1 MRVSSEK
8 QTLILAGEP
17 MSQRGQ
23 QRPLT
28 LVATPVDAP
37 LLLSRDFEASENG
50 VAAMALQPGSSPN
63 AASAYAR
70 TQALSG
76 ARGRTA
82 AIDLYA

>member
-17 MSQRGQ
+17 MPQRG

-37 LLLSRDFEASENG
+37 MLLSRDFGSTDSEL
-50 VAAMALQPGSSPN
+50 MALRLNLGSSPN

-70 TQALSG
+70 TQALSD
-76 ARGRTA
+76 ARRRTA
-82 AIDLYA
+82 SIDLYA

>member
-1 MRVSSEK
+1 MRVSFEK

-17 MSQRGQ
+17 MPQRG

-28 LVATPVDAP
+28 LVATPVDSP
-37 LLLSRDFEASENG
+37 MLLSRDFEASETG
-50 VAAMALQPGSSPN
+50 VASMALKGGSSPS

-76 ARGRTA
+76 ARRRTA

>member
-17 MSQRGQ
+17 MPQRG

-28 LVATPVDAP
+28 LVATPVDSP
-37 LLLSRDFEASENG
+37 MLLSRDFEPTDRG
-50 VAAMALQPGSSPN
+50 LTAAAPRLGNSPN

-76 ARGRTA
+76 AHRRTA

>member
-1 MRVSSEK
+1 VSSEK

-17 MSQRGQ
+17 LPQRGP
-23 QRPLT
+23 RPLT
-28 LVATPVDAP
+28 LVATPVDSP
-37 LLLSRDFEASENG
+37 MLLSRDFEPTVNASTLLRPKPG
-50 VAAMALQPGSSPN
+50 GSSN

-76 ARGRTA
+76 IHRRTA